1 MTLDELNGMDRA
13 GFVAALGGVF
23 EHGAW
28 VAEAAYERRPFGTV
42 VALHGAMMD
51 CVLQSDAGRQTAFLN
66 GHPELAGGAVLEP
79 HSALEQGGLG
89 LDRLAGEG
97 AGRFSAMN
105 AAYRARFGFPFIIC
119 VRRHTRASILGSF
132 ERRLGGAVAGER
144 AAALEEIRRITRLRI
159 VGLVE
164 GPGLPR
170 TGGGLSTHVL
180 DHTRG
185 GAAAGVVVELFV
197 LEPEG
202 PELVTTAVTNG
213 DGRAPGGL
221 IPDGEPLRIGRYEV
235 RFHVGAY
242 FARMGDTVAEPA
254 YLDVVPVR
262 IGLADA
268 EAHYHVPLLVTPW
281 TYTTYRG
288 S

>member
-23 EHGAW
+23 EHGPW
-28 VAEAAYERRPFGTV
+28 VAEAAYERRPFATV
-42 VALHGAMMD
+42 AALHGAMFD
-51 CVLQSDAGRQTAFLN
+51 CMLQADAMLQTAFLN
-66 GHPELAGGAVLEP
+66 GHPDLAGTAVLEP
-79 HSALEQGGLG
+79 HSASEQAGLG
-89 LDRLAGEG
+89 LDRLAGAG
-97 AGRFSAMN
+97 AARFSEMN
-105 AAYRARFGFPFIIC
+105 AAYRARFGIPFIIC
-119 VRRHTRASILGSF
+119 VRRHTRASILSSF
-132 ERRLGGAVAGER
+132 ERRLGAEPAVER
-144 AAALEEIRRITRLRI
+144 AAALEEIGRITRLRI

-164 GPGLPR
+164 GPGMPR

-185 GAAAGVVVELFV
+185 GAAVGVRVELFV
-197 LEPEG
+197 LEPVG

-221 IPDGEPLRIGRYEV
+221 IADGEPLRIGRYEI
-235 RFHVGAY
+235 RFHVGDY
-242 FARMGDTVAEPA
+242 FARMGAAVAEPA

-262 IGLADA
+262 IGLAEA